1 MAALPPYHANDQTAY
16 ALLLPVQA
24 SVRELE
30 ARTRHYLARLRLA
43 GDADRAALESATQA
57 LAAAAETLDQL
68 VAANKPTSGA
78 RG

>member
-1 MAALPPYHANDQTAY
+1 MAALPPYHTNNQTAY

-30 ARTRHYLARLRLA
+30 TRTRHYLARLRLA

-57 LAAAAETLDQL
+57 LAAAAQTLDQL
-68 VAANKPTSGA
+68 VAANKPK
-78 RG
+78 